1 MLIQTGM
8 DEVLLSDSTRLADQ
22 ARQAGVDVTL
32 DLADG
37 MWHVY
42 QALARMMPE
51 ATAALVRA
59 AVFMR
64 SRTPATLA
72 V

>member
-1 MLIQTGM
+1 MPEIP
-8 DEVLLSDSTRLADQ
+8 
-22 ARQAGVDVTL
+22 DVELDAEFTL
-32 DLADG
+32 DLAEE

-42 QALARMMPE
+42 QAFAPVVPE
-51 ATAALVRA
+51 ATDALVRA

-64 SRTPATLA
+64 SRTPAVLL